1 MTGSQ
6 GESQS
11 RGSLAAR
18 PGKDKIEEVAKNV
31 EEILK
36 TFLPSWRYDLQY
48 QFCWKTNTPKKKSFH
63 CLVLQPKYQQVPE
76 QSAEPSRTDEASF
89 TQILSC
95 VHFIVD
101 QKNILLFLFS
111 GV

>member
-36 TFLPSWRYDLQY
+36 TFRPSWRYNIQY
-48 QFCWKTNTPKKKSFH
+48 QFCWKTNTLKKEFS
-63 CLVLQPKYQQVPE
+63 
-76 QSAEPSRTDEASF
+76 
-89 TQILSC
+89 LSC
-95 VHFIVD
+95 VAAKVPAGARTVYRAK
-101 QKNILLFLFS
+101 QNR
-111 GV
+111 